1 MSGPKL
7 MHITNDPKVI
17 ERINNR
23 LNTIGKQNYFF
34 IQIQSINTDI
44 QNEISWV
51 ENYVTETINKTVIQ
65 QDKTEYLHNSL
76 LNIQNNYLAKL
87 NSLLLSK
94 AIIDEN
100 SSAEINNII
109 VSIIKELPRV
119 KRELMRDIL
128 DKIDLIKKNLQK
140 EEYEK
145 QLKIQKEKINE
156 YNNEESAAENR
167 SKTIRTKIYD
177 SIAYNDD
184 VKNDVE
190 NDNLSSEEQVL
201 LNTIREGVSELKK
214 MDILTHEDE
223 KYIKMILEDLDNI
236 DNEEKYS
243 VSARKNILVSM
254 ATYYNILEKN
264 ISNSLSDAILNDAK
278 KKQMS
283 VQYQFL
289 CDYLEIEPQKILTI

>member
-1 MSGPKL
+1 
-7 MHITNDPKVI
+7 
-17 ERINNR
+17 
-23 LNTIGKQNYFF
+23 
-34 IQIQSINTDI
+34 
-44 QNEISWV
+44 
-51 ENYVTETINKTVIQ
+51 
-65 QDKTEYLHNSL
+65 
-76 LNIQNNYLAKL
+76 
-87 NSLLLSK
+87 
-94 AIIDEN
+94 
-100 SSAEINNII
+100 
-109 VSIIKELPRV
+109 
-119 KRELMRDIL
+119 MRDIL

-184 VKNDVE
+184 VKNDVK

-243 VSARKNILVSM
+243 VSARKI
-254 ATYYNILEKN
+254 
-264 ISNSLSDAILNDAK
+264 
-278 KKQMS
+278 
-283 VQYQFL
+283 
-289 CDYLEIEPQKILTI
+289 YL

>member
-1 MSGPKL
+1 M
-7 MHITNDPKVI
+7 
-17 ERINNR
+17 
-23 LNTIGKQNYFF
+23 
-34 IQIQSINTDI
+34 
-44 QNEISWV
+44 
-51 ENYVTETINKTVIQ
+51 
-65 QDKTEYLHNSL
+65 
-76 LNIQNNYLAKL
+76 AKL

-223 KYIKMILEDLDNI
+223 KY
-236 DNEEKYS
+236 
-243 VSARKNILVSM
+243 
-254 ATYYNILEKN
+254 
-264 ISNSLSDAILNDAK
+264 K
-278 KKQMS
+278 K
-283 VQYQFL
+283 
-289 CDYLEIEPQKILTI
+289 